1 MHYYHLYILY
11 HYIIKALLYYLSII
25 ILFMYYYHKPND
37 YIFNF
42 YWVYKVIYN
51 SVAVSRS
58 ILGKGR
64 LPDNF
69 VDLWQRSLSVLDPE
83 ASHSFIEET
92 FSTFFLNNKLT
103 NSPEIHPTLT
113 IVGFFFIYVWFKLLD
128 FKMWQKKEMYLIAID
143 RKKE

>member
-113 IVGFFFIYVWFKLLD
+113 IVGFFLFMYDLNYSISRCDK
-128 FKMWQKKEMYLIAID
+128 KKEMYLIAID